1 MRAHLDDDDI
11 QVIVKSIT
19 EALRPLLGS
28 QRESSGEEILDVEE
42 LSAYLKVPQTWIYER
57 THLKE
62 IPYLKVGGKL
72 RFRRREIE
80 KWLKSFD
87 IPAAHPLSS
96 KPQALR

>member
-1 MRAHLDDDDI
+1 MQAHLDDEDI
-11 QVIVKSIT
+11 AKIVKGVT
-19 EALRPLLGS
+19 EALRPLFEV
-28 QRESSGEEILDVEE
+28 RNESIGEEILDVEE

-87 IPAAHPLSS
+87 IPAAYPLSS
-96 KPQALR
+96 KHKALR